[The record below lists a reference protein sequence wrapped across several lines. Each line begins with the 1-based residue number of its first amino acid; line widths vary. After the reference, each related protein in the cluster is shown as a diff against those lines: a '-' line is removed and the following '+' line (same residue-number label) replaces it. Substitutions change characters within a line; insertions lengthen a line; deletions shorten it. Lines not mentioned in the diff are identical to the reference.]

1 MNPWK
6 CPASLDLP
14 SEVASAMGKGTLT
27 LSLAVLGEAVEM
39 VVQCLFPK
47 SKRDELQ
54 ESVGFLSRM
63 REGEE
68 HQVNISL

>member
-39 VVQCLFPK
+39 AVQCLFPK

-63 REGEE
+63 REEY
-68 HQVNISL
+68 QVNISL